1 MDWESAKSGICDEE
15 CFLWFQYSK
24 GDYSNH
30 LGKQQGL
37 ANGIANS
44 MEIELEKPSLL
55 ILFPKC
61 QENLIIQSR
70 VNSTGSVMALHLT
83 ELVASSYQLYAQVST
98 FLLIVN

>member
-1 MDWESAKSGICDEE
+1 
-15 CFLWFQYSK
+15 
-24 GDYSNH
+24 
-30 LGKQQGL
+30 
-37 ANGIANS
+37 